1 MKKKDLLFVFIL
13 SEIIALFLSFV
24 LSVNNFNLFPIWI
37 LFIILPILAI
47 VVNFIAY
54 FIGKKIPVI
63 FQLAKYLT
71 VGIANTLVDLGIL
84 SLLIL
89 VSGIAQG
96 ITYSVFKGISF
107 VIAVIHSYFWNKS
120 WTFGTVK
127 VTKTKQEF
135 SRFFIISAIGFAI
148 NVGAAS
154 LVVNVVGVHFG
165 ISKEL
170 WATIGA
176 ATGSVVGLA
185 WNYLGYKL
193 IVFKEK
199 NGEQLSNLS

>member
-1 MKKKDLLFVFIL
+1 MKKKDILFVFIL
-13 SEIIALFLSFV
+13 SEIIAVFLGFV
-24 LSVNNFNLFPIWI
+24 LAVNKFNVFPIWF

-47 VVNFIAY
+47 IANFIAY

-71 VGIANTLVDLGIL
+71 VGMANTVVDLGIL

-96 ITYSVFKGISF
+96 IAFSIFKGISF
-107 VIAVIHSYFWNKS
+107 IIAVVHSYFWNKH

-127 VTKTKQEF
+127 VTKMKQEF
-135 SRFFIISAIGFAI
+135 SQFFIISVIGFVI

-154 LVVNVVGVHFG
+154 VVVNIIGPRFGV
-165 ISKEL
+165 SKEL
-170 WATIGA
+170 WATVGA
-176 ATGSVVGLA
+176 AIGSVAGLA

-199 NGEQLSNLS
+199 NGEQPSNLS